1 MPVPWNAAPPGSR
14 KLLEANLRSIALQIK
29 RDAHSRLPP
38 TVGMA
43 QDWHR
48 RTFAGIALPAPN
60 YAGEVRDTD
69 PAFPELIGYEVEV
82 GGVPGVPSE
91 DVPGA
96 LLAFES
102 GMRSTLAALDPVIA
116 VGATPATAAELD
128 AALRIAAIAHGGW
141 TRIHPFANGNGRT
154 SRLWANWV
162 AARYGLPLFI
172 RLRPRPAASLYAG
185 AAALSM
191 RGNHTPM
198 VGVFHALL
206 REHLTGPT

>member
-1 MPVPWNAAPPGSR
+1 MPVPWNAVPPGSG
-14 KLLEANLRSIALQIK
+14 KLLEANLRSIALEIK
-29 RDAHSRLPP
+29 RDAPSRLPP

-48 RTFAGIALPAPN
+48 RIFAGVALPTPY

-82 GGVPGVPSE
+82 GGVPGVPSA

-102 GMRSTLAALDPVIA
+102 GMRAALAALDPVIA
-116 VGATPATAAELD
+116 VGTAPATAAELD
-128 AALRIAAIAHGGW
+128 AALRIAAIAHGEW

-172 RLRPRPAASLYAG
+172 RLRPRPAALLYAG

-198 VGVFHALL
+198 VGVFQALL